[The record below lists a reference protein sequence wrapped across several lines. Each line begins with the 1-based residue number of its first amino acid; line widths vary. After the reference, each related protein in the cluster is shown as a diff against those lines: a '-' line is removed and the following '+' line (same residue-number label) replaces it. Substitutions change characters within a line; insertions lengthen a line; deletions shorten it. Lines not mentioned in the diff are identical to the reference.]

1 MEVVMSRTR
10 KIRRWRTHTEEASR
24 ADRPFRT
31 SWRVDKREKAD
42 QARLKDMPP
51 NASTAAGSASR
62 LLYEND
68 DVEHVPRF
76 ERQGAFASMAPSLVA
91 REVFQLKRS

>member
-1 MEVVMSRTR
+1 
-10 KIRRWRTHTEEASR
+10 
-24 ADRPFRT
+24 
-31 SWRVDKREKAD
+31 
-42 QARLKDMPP
+42 MPP

-76 ERQGAFASMAPSLVA
+76 ERQGALVA
-91 REVFQLKRS
+91 FVSLLLWLLRLLQGKFIN

>member
-1 MEVVMSRTR
+1 
-10 KIRRWRTHTEEASR
+10 
-24 ADRPFRT
+24 
-31 SWRVDKREKAD
+31 
-42 QARLKDMPP
+42 MPP

-76 ERQGAFASMAPSLVA
+76 ERQGAFIALISLHDWLLLVA
-91 REVFQLKRS
+91 REVYQLKRS